1 MTRFCSVISFI
12 SGNIKSIKGTLTVLG
27 KIDRTDF
34 EITAYFRQKHF
45 EIRADFQRKNFEIRV
60 LTMLFNRLW
69 LQNIR

>member
-1 MTRFCSVISFI
+1 MIRFCSVISFI

-34 EITAYFRQKHF
+34 EI
-45 EIRADFQRKNFEIRV
+45 RADFQRKNFEIRV

>member
-1 MTRFCSVISFI
+1 MIRFCSVISFI

-34 EITAYFRQKHF
+34 EITADFRQKH
-45 EIRADFQRKNFEIRV
+45 FEIRV